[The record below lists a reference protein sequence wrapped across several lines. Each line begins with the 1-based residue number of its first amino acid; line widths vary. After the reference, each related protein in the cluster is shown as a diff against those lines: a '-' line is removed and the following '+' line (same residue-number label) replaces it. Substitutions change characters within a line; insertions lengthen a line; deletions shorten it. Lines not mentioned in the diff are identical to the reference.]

1 MSDFLRWLF
10 TPFASSPR
18 RWLWVG
24 VLVGMILVLALGGY
38 LR

>member
-1 MSDFLRWLF
+1 MSGFLRWLF

-24 VLVGMILVLALGGY
+24 VLVGVIAFLALSGY